1 MSLFINVHCQDNK
14 NSRSSKDFIQISEIF
29 THILIFRFDDLCSSN
44 TSKVTP
50 TLTWNLINIKGIIL
64 YAKIPKLNAQ
74 IDQKVIKSGHTK

>member
-1 MSLFINVHCQDNK
+1 MFIVRIIK

-50 TLTWNLINIKGIIL
+50 TFTWNIINIKIKEIIL
-64 YAKIPKLNAQ
+64 YAKITKLNDQ
-74 IDQKVIKSGHTK
+74 ICKGNKRWAY